1 MKRTAAPIGL
11 CLAAAALVGC
21 GATGGGSGDG
31 GDGAG
36 GGAGGVVDGGTFTMA
51 MNADPGNL
59 DPQSS
64 VSSALF
70 SISQLPY
77 DRLLNI
83 DFDSGEVRSGLAS
96 DWEADGTTITLTLA
110 EGITCSDGS
119 ELTATDVVANLDH
132 VGDPKNKSP
141 FLGTFLPVG
150 AKATA
155 DDEARTVTV
164 ELAEPAPFA
173 LQGLANVPIICAA
186 GLDDRASL
194 AERSVGTGPYELTEA
209 APGDSYTFTIRD
221 GYAWGPDG
229 ATTDTEGM
237 PDTIVVKIVQN
248 ESTAAN
254 LLLSGQLNGAV
265 VTGPDTKRL
274 EAAGLT
280 TYDTATLSGEQFYH
294 QAEGRATSDP
304 EVRLALTQALDLE
317 ELQRVLTSGEGAPA
331 TTLAALDPV
340 ACPGDSVSEAL
351 PAQDVDAASATL
363 AEADLPELTF
373 LFDPSSGSGV
383 AAAAELAVQQWK
395 AAGVT
400 VTPKPQSGSA
410 IQQTVF
416 GTGDW
421 DVAWLPLNVNS
432 PDQLVPFLSGPGV
445 AEGGTNFAGIEN
457 ADYEAGV
464 EEASAMVGQEGCDTW
479 LAAESNLVAEADVVP
494 FATTVGRTWQQG
506 AEFEYPGQMVPTSIR
521 MLAE

>member
-1 MKRTAAPIGL
+1 MKRTAAPIAL
-11 CLAAAALVGC
+11 SLAAAALVGC

-31 GDGAG
+31 GG
-36 GGAGGVVDGGTFTMA
+36 GDADGGVVDGGTFTMA

-77 DRLLNI
+77 DRLLNV
-83 DFDSGEVRSGLAS
+83 DFDSGEVVSGLAS
-96 DWEADGTTITLTLA
+96 EWAVDGTTISLTLA
-110 EGITCSDGS
+110 EGITCSDGA
-119 ELTATDVVANLDH
+119 ELTASDVAANLDH
-132 VGDPKNKSP
+132 VADPKSKSP

-150 AKATA
+150 AKTTA
-155 DDEARTVTV
+155 DDAARTVTV

-186 GLDDRASL
+186 GLEDRASL
-194 AERSVGTGPYELTEA
+194 AEQSLGTGPYELTEA
-209 APGDSYTFTIRD
+209 APGDSYTYTIRD
-221 GYAWGPDG
+221 GYTWGPGG
-229 ATTDTEGM
+229 AATDTEGL
-237 PDTIVVKIVQN
+237 PDTIVVKVVQN

-254 LLLSGQLNGAV
+254 LLLSGQLNGAIV
-265 VTGPDTKRL
+265 NGPDTKRL

-280 TYDTATLSGEQFYH
+280 TYDTAAISGEQFYN

-317 ELQRVLTSGEGAPA
+317 ELQGVLTSGAGSPA

-340 ACPGDSVSEAL
+340 ACPGDSVSAAL
-351 PAQDVDAASATL
+351 PAQDVDAATAAL
-363 AEADLPELTF
+363 ADADVPGLTF

-383 AAAAELAVQQWK
+383 GAAAELAVQQWK

-421 DVAWLPLNVNS
+421 DIAWLPLNVSS

-445 AEGGTNFAGIEN
+445 AEGGTNFAAIDN
-457 ADYEAGV
+457 PDYVAGV

-479 LAAESNLVAEADVVP
+479 LEAESFLVAEADVVP
-494 FATTVGRTWQQG
+494 FANTVGKTWQQG

-521 MLAE
+521 MLAK

>member
-1 MKRTAAPIGL
+1 MNRMAAPLGL

-21 GATGGGSGDG
+21 GATGGGSGGGGEGGGGG
-31 GDGAG
+31 GD
-36 GGAGGVVDGGTFTMA
+36 VVDGGTFTMA
-51 MNADPGNL
+51 INADPGNL

-70 SISQLPY
+70 SVSQLPY

-83 DFDSGEVRSGLAS
+83 DFESGEIRSGLAS
-96 DWEADGTTITLTLA
+96 DWEVDGTTIELTLE

-119 ELTATDVVANLDH
+119 ELTAADVVANLEH
-132 VGDPKNKSP
+132 VADPKNKSP

-150 AKATA
+150 VEATA
-155 DDEARTVTV
+155 DEAAGTVTV
-164 ELAEPAPFA
+164 TLAEPAPFA

-186 GLDDRASL
+186 GLEDRASL
-194 AERSVGTGPYELTEA
+194 ADQSNGTGPYELTEA
-209 APGDSYTFTIRD
+209 APGDSYTYAIRE
-221 GYAWGPDG
+221 GYTWGPDG
-229 ATTDTEGM
+229 ASTDTEGM

-265 VTGPDTKRL
+265 VTGPDAKRL
-274 EAAGLT
+274 EGAGLT
-280 TYDTATLSGEQFYH
+280 SYDTATLSGEQFYN

-317 ELQRVLTSGEGAPA
+317 ELQRVLTSGEGGPA

-340 ACPGDSVSEAL
+340 ACPGDSVSGAL
-351 PAQDVDAASATL
+351 PAQDTDAAAQVLSA
-363 AEADLPELTF
+363 ADLPELTF
-373 LFDPSSGSGV
+373 LFDPSGGSGV
-383 AAAAELAVQQWK
+383 GAAAELAVQQWK

-400 VTPKPQSGSA
+400 VKPKPQNGTA

-421 DVAWLPLNVNS
+421 DIAWLPLNVNS
-432 PDQLVPFLSGPGV
+432 PDQLVPFLSGPGID
-445 AEGGTNFAGIEN
+445 EGGTNFAGIAN
-457 ADYEAGV
+457 DDYEAGV
-464 EEASAMVGQEGCDTW
+464 QDASAMVGQEGCDTW
-479 LAAESNLVAEADVVP
+479 LEAESNLVAAADVVP
-494 FATTVGRTWQQG
+494 FANTVGKTWQQG